1 MIITN
6 PQDYKFLRFEK
17 SHLKM
22 KKYNAVL
29 LNKKTKKE
37 RRVPFGQRG
46 YEQYNDTTGLGLY
59 TKVNHLDK
67 NRRRLY
73 RIRHDGE
80 QFNKYSS
87 GYFSYYYLW

>member
-1 MIITN
+1 MIIHN

-17 SHLKM
+17 SHLKT

-29 LNKKTKKE
+29 LNKKTKTE
-37 RRVPFGQRG
+37 RRIPFGQRG
-46 YEQYNDTTGLGLY
+46 YEQYKDTTGLGLY
-59 TKVNHLDK
+59 SKVNHLDK